1 MRDLTIAG
9 FVLGVAT
16 SVANGQ
22 GCGGWTTTILSPAGQ
37 GDSYVRCVG
46 SVFQGGFRNV
56 SGVGDRPLAWSG
68 SSESVV
74 YFDAV
79 QSQTGIV
86 FATFGSSLG
95 GSDGASRP
103 CLWRGPAFEF
113 LSLAAR
119 GGAVYGMTAE
129 VQVGFVSQPS
139 GYDGATIWRG
149 SSASARLLPFPPGGG
164 WASSTALAVAGNIA
178 VGFGRDNS
186 NWTKAVMWSTAPD
199 ATEAVVLHPPGATA
213 SYAAATDGSR
223 QGGYVFDGTRSRA
236 VLWTGSAES
245 VDALGPSGVNSSV
258 TGMSFGVQVGYVAN
272 RAILWRGTP
281 ESAEDITPGW
291 AQSASP
297 AGVWS
302 DGDRLQVVG
311 SCTSWFG
318 QTYAVLW
325 NFESPRACCP
335 ADLNGDGVVDADDL
349 GAMLAQWGFVAPNT
363 LGDLNDDWAVNG
375 ADVGQ
380 LLAAWG
386 SCTN

>member
-1 MRDLTIAG
+1 
-9 FVLGVAT
+9 
-16 SVANGQ
+16 
-22 GCGGWTTTILSPAGQ
+22 
-37 GDSYVRCVG
+37 
-46 SVFQGGFRNV
+46 
-56 SGVGDRPLAWSG
+56 
-68 SSESVV
+68 
-74 YFDAV
+74 
-79 QSQTGIV
+79 
-86 FATFGSSLG
+86 
-95 GSDGASRP
+95 
-103 CLWRGPAFEF
+103 
-113 LSLAAR
+113 
-119 GGAVYGMTAE
+119 
-129 VQVGFVSQPS
+129 
-139 GYDGATIWRG
+139 
-149 SSASARLLPFPPGGG
+149 
-164 WASSTALAVAGNIA
+164 
-178 VGFGRDNS
+178 
-186 NWTKAVMWSTAPD
+186 
-199 ATEAVVLHPPGATA
+199 
-213 SYAAATDGSR
+213 
-223 QGGYVFDGTRSRA
+223 
-236 VLWTGSAES
+236 
-245 VDALGPSGVNSSV
+245 
-258 TGMSFGVQVGYVAN
+258 MSFGVQVGYVAN

-281 ESAEDITPGW
+281 ESEEDITPGW